1 MIDKITKYIE
11 ENAITDIVNKTWVV
25 ASKSTEKLTFE
36 PVPINV
42 RKSNYLLVKAKSLTG
57 KPASVIFSYGSSTGK
72 NGGFVV
78 TIPEGEQSN
87 DFIIRVGNQ
96 YKWFSEDN
104 NWLEIYPENGDIELT
119 LVRIST
125 SN

>member
-1 MIDKITKYIE
+1 
-11 ENAITDIVNKTWVV
+11 V
-25 ASKSTEKLTFE
+25 ASKTTKKLEFA
-36 PVPINV
+36 PVPVNV
-42 RKSNYLLVKAKSLTG
+42 RKSNYILVKAKSLNG
-57 KPASVIFSYGSSTGK
+57 QPASVIFSYGSAAGK

-78 TIPEGEQSN
+78 PIPEGDQSN

-125 SN
+125 TN